1 MPSWMAWVQRLS
13 GIIKVE
19 GCASAF
25 MGSYLSLGRE
35 CFIGMIIDKQSKS
48 LSDRV
53 FVIFTGKALACSIN
67 FSQKKGI
74 IQPHQST
81 FQHRPS

>member
-13 GIIKVE
+13 GLIKVA
-19 GCASAF
+19 GCTSAF

-53 FVIFTGKALACSIN
+53 FVIFTGKAGAYSGGLNCKEKLVAL
-67 FSQKKGI
+67 
-74 IQPHQST
+74 ST
-81 FQHRPS
+81 NVG